1 MSLEAVSKPF
11 DFDAGSHLAAMLLRD
26 AMREGA
32 EIRLGVGSTKRAVA
46 GERPNCW
53 TPIGSVVWT
62 FASTSTQ
69 QRWRRGHQPRNRR
82 RTGMSRNREIL
93 ERYYRALQHKNAD
106 ELRSAIEEGFAPDA
120 VLRISDSLPY
130 GGTHSTRN
138 VILNMLLG
146 FVKPTATPIIRPE
159 EIRIEGIVED
169 GDSIVAKAVF
179 PWLAPGARKPIPMS
193 AFEWFTFR
201 DGRIS
206 EMVVSY
212 WDTAACVAA
221 MKAAEATA

>member
-1 MSLEAVSKPF
+1 MNKIVSSRIGASTGLIAALVTLAAACASTDQRKEAVAPATASLTSSRPMQ
-11 DFDAGSHLAAMLLRD
+11 H
-26 AMREGA
+26 E
-32 EIRLGVGSTKRAVA
+32 
-46 GERPNCW
+46 ER
-53 TPIGSVVWT
+53 T
-62 FASTSTQ
+62 
-69 QRWRRGHQPRNRR
+69 R
-82 RTGMSRNREIL
+82 MSRNRATL
-93 ERYYRALQHKNAD
+93 ERYYSALQRKSAD

-130 GGTHSTRN
+130 GGRHAGRK
-138 VILNMLLG
+138 VILTMLMG
-146 FVKPTATPIIRPE
+146 FVTTTTPIIRPE
-159 EIRIEGIVED
+159 QIKIERMVED

-179 PWLAPGARKPIPMS
+179 PWLAPGAREPIPMS

-221 MKAAEATA
+221 MKAAAAKP